1 MTDKYNSWTK
11 EELIKEVSELRRR
24 RKFGLVWEDKEEEAL
39 QICNENIPVLEEVKE
54 LEIIKNKN
62 LEPDLIIEGD
72 NFHSL
77 LILNST
83 HKGKIDGIYIDPP
96 YNTGNNDWKYNNKF
110 VDLED
115 PYRHTKW
122 ISFMHK
128 RLRLSRELLKNEGI
142 ICVTIDDY
150 ELPRLWLLMEEIFGE
165 QNHLGTVCIRNNPAG
180 RSTQKGISI
189 NHEYALFFSKTD
201 QAQVGRLP
209 RSAKQFARYKKEDSS
224 GRYEEVNF
232 RKPGGIRSE
241 SPQMFYPIF
250 ISSKGWRIPKMS
262 WNQDSKEW
270 NLEEK
275 PHKNEEIIFP
285 IDDKGREK
293 RWRWSLERTNDEKE
307 EIFVKKVKGKLH
319 LFYKG
324 RMTHETVLPN
334 TWWDKN
340 EYSAQDHGTKKLKE
354 IFGDLKSFDYPKAE
368 LAVEDCLR
376 VLSNKKDAVFLDF
389 FAGSGTT
396 GHAVKNLNL
405 ADSGSRK
412 FILCT
417 NNENNIAREDCYE
430 RMKRVING
438 YENQQTNEKV
448 KGLQGNLIYLKTDF
462 AKNPKSDGDKKIL
475 FDKAFSVISVKEMAY
490 ELIKEVEGY
499 KILKGQEKFIA
510 ILSDLLFLDKLKG
523 YIASNKENFKIYIFS
538 LCDDEFSEEFNGL
551 NNVLEVISYPEPI
564 IENMNMLV
572 KQ

>member
-1 MTDKYNSWTK
+1 MSDKYNSWTK
-11 EELIKEVSELRRR
+11 DELIKEISELRRKK
-24 RKFGLVWEDKEEEAL
+24 KFGLVWEDKEEEAF

-110 VDLED
+110 VDSED

-128 RLRLSRELLKNEGI
+128 RLRLARELLKNEGI

-150 ELPRLWLLMEEIFGE
+150 ELPRLLMLMEEIFGE
-165 QNHLGTVCIRNNPAG
+165 QNRLGVVCIRNNPSG
-180 RSTQKGISI
+180 RSTLKGISI
-189 NHEYALFFSKTD
+189 NHEYALFFAKSDKSL
-201 QAQVGRLP
+201 VGRMP
-209 RSAKQFARYKKEDSS
+209 RNEKQFARYKHKDEV
-224 GRYEEVNF
+224 GYFEEVNF
-232 RKPGGIRSE
+232 RKGGGIRSE
-241 SPQMFYPIF
+241 SPKSFYPFF
-250 ISSKGWRIPKMS
+250 ISDDSWRIPKIA
-262 WNQDSKEW
+262 WNEKLREWELKEQP
-270 NLEEK
+270 K
-275 PHKNEEIIFP
+275 KNEEIIYP
-285 IDDKGREK
+285 LDDKGREK
-293 RWRWSLERTNDEKE
+293 RWKWGLDRVKE
-307 EIFVKKVKGKLH
+307 NSQDLFVRVVNGKKHIFHKN
-319 LFYKG
+319 
-324 RMTHETVLPN
+324 RMAHNTVLPN

-340 EYSAQDHGTKKLKE
+340 EYSAQDHGTKRLKE
-354 IFGDLKSFDYPKAE
+354 IFGELKSFDYPKAVA
-368 LAVEDCLR
+368 AVEDCLR
-376 VLSNKKDAVFLDF
+376 VLSDKKDALFLDF

-396 GHAVKNLNL
+396 GEAVKNLNIS
-405 ADSGSRK
+405 DSGSRQ

-417 NNENNIAREDCYE
+417 NNENNIARDDCYE
-430 RMKRVING
+430 RIKRIING
-438 YENQQTNEKV
+438 FKNQQTNEKV

-499 KILKGQEKFIA
+499 KILKGQDKLIA
-510 ILSDLLFLDKLKG
+510 ILSDLLFLDELKG
-523 YIASNKENFKIYIFS
+523 YIASSKENFQIYIFS
-538 LCDDEFSEEFNGL
+538 LCDDEFLEEFNEL
-551 NNVLEVISYPEPI
+551 NNILEVISYPEPI